1 MIQAIQV
8 HTPMRQITDNY
19 NWTCKTYV
27 CSRASLICN
36 AITKT
41 STIVSRFSADHRLQV
56 SDATRGFSS
65 EVGIPSH
72 MILTGAASWIKLFP
86 NAVLCNTQRGGNGK
100 RRSSNNHDK
109 LCTIQ
114 QTTLF
119 QHELCGLC
127 EFIIAKMAD
136 CYDINQG

>member
-1 MIQAIQV
+1 MIQVIQV
-8 HTPMRQITDNY
+8 RTPTRQITDSY

-27 CSRASLICN
+27 YSRTSLICN

-41 STIVSRFSADHRLQV
+41 STIVSRFSADHRMPV
-56 SDATRGFSS
+56 SDATRGFPSK
-65 EVGIPSH
+65 VAIPSH
-72 MILTGAASWIKLFP
+72 MIPTGAASWKKLFP

-100 RRSSNNHDK
+100 RSNNHDE